1 MLITLPN
8 TANFSYMVNFAETM
22 VMRQLQL
29 HLELVKSTD
38 VSQTDLRL
46 VQHREGTKLDD
57 VILLARNAPKGSL
70 PTHQ

>member
-8 TANFSYMVNFAETM
+8 SADFSYMVNFAQKM
-22 VMRQLQL
+22 VNRRLQL

-46 VQHREGTKLDD
+46 VHHREGTKLDD
-57 VILLARNAPKGSL
+57 VLRLARNALKGSL
-70 PTHQ
+70 PTRQ